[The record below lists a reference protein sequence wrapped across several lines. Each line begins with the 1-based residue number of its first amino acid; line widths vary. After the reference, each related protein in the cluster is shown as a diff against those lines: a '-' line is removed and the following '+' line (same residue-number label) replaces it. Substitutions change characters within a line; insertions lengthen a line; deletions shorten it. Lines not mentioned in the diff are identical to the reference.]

1 MKLNNLQK
9 NFYIFFLVIISILV
23 TTLLWEKI
31 NLPLNNTTGA
41 KGMLVSEGYNPT
53 NDTIR
58 YIFFIS
64 FPLIVF
70 LFLNQR
76 LVKRNLRIRELIF
89 EKNEKVI
96 NYHPTLIILSLI
108 FIIFIFFEF
117 FSVNYS
123 FSNHVLDYSEDG
135 NYLTPSQNYLS
146 TKNFWLSSHLTH
158 GLSDIV
164 YPILMWKIFGVES
177 IGATRTFSIFLIL
190 FLKLLCVLLSY
201 QLTKI
206 SNLNR
211 DSKILFFTIF
221 TAILIS
227 MSRYTFHRAGYY
239 FSHKDLYIVLFLI
252 FFIELFI
259 QSKLKS
265 LSIILICL
273 IATISILFHIDTGAY
288 LNFIIIFYCFY
299 LLAIKKYN
307 YIALIF
313 FSLAICWAITIS
325 LIGLDEFKAFV
336 DNTKTMIFTID
347 LVHGIKYPT
356 PFFSIADNPDGSR
369 ATRGL
374 ILQLTAGLFILNYLI
389 SNKSKIFSS
398 QKVFFVF
405 LFLLSFIM
413 YKNALGR
420 SDAGHIRMSNDLPIL
435 INYLFILNYLLI
447 FIENKTFIKK
457 FLSRKTFFSISII
470 FLLFYYIFNHSHY
483 KIDNIRSYK
492 KNFTNYINLE
502 DKIFLN
508 QKTLKF
514 ITYYKQISKEDN
526 CVENIT
532 FDDTIPYL
540 LKKPSCTKYWAS
552 WAASSM
558 NMQEDYIDRL
568 KKIQPKYIIYPST
581 DLKWD
586 GAGIYERIELVN
598 SYVLSNYKKHEE
610 FDDYIILKKDR

>member
-9 NFYIFFLVIISILV
+9 NFYIFFSVIFSILV
-23 TTLLWEKI
+23 FTLLWEKI
-31 NLPLNNTTGA
+31 TLPINNTTGV
-41 KGMLVSEGYNPT
+41 KGSLVSKGYNPN
-53 NDTIR
+53 NDTMR
-58 YIFFIS
+58 YVFFIV

-76 LVKRNLRIRELIF
+76 LKEKYLRIRELIF

-96 NYHPTLIILSLI
+96 NYHPTLIILSFI

-117 FSVNYS
+117 FSINYS
-123 FSNHVLDYSEDG
+123 FSSHTLDSAEEG
-135 NYLTPSQNYLS
+135 NYLTPAQNYWS
-146 TKNFWLSSHLTH
+146 TKSFWISSYLMH

-211 DSKILFFTIF
+211 NTKILFFTIF
-221 TAILIS
+221 TAIFIS
-227 MSRYTFHRAGYY
+227 MSRYTFHHAGYY
-239 FSHKDLYIVLFLI
+239 LSYRDIYIVLFLI

-273 IATISILFHIDTGAY
+273 IATISILFHIDIGIY
-288 LNFIIIFYCFY
+288 INFILIFYCLY

-307 YIALIF
+307 DIVLIF
-313 FSLAICWAITIS
+313 LSLTICWTITINV
-325 LIGLDEFKAFV
+325 IGFDEFKAFL
-336 DNTKTMIFTID
+336 DNTRTLILTID
-347 LVHGIKYPT
+347 LMYGIKYPT

-374 ILQLTAGLFILNYLI
+374 ILQLMAGLFILNYLI
-389 SNKSKIFSS
+389 SNKNKIFSS

-435 INYLFILNYLLI
+435 INYLFILNYLLF

-470 FLLFYYIFNHSHY
+470 FLLFYYIFNHNHY
-483 KIDNIRSYK
+483 KIDNIKSYK
-492 KNFTNYINLE
+492 KNFANYINLE

-552 WAASSM
+552 WSASSTI
-558 NMQEDYIDRL
+558 MQEDYIDQL
-568 KKIQPKYIIYPST
+568 KKIQPKYIIYSST

-586 GAGIYERIELVN
+586 GVGIYERIELVN
-598 SYVLSNYKKHEE
+598 SYVLSDYKKHEE
-610 FDDYIILKKDR
+610 FDDYIIFEKI